1 MCTHWP
7 TCPTADSPD
16 HQAAVIVSAH
26 PEQGW
31 NLLCN
36 GTIVFDDTG
45 ELLPDGRIV
54 SPLRATLVGRPEP
67 VAA

>member
-1 MCTHWP
+1 MCTHQP
-7 TCPTADSPD
+7 PCPTAESPD
-16 HQAAVIVSAH
+16 HHAAVIVSAH

-31 NLLCN
+31 YRLCN

-54 SPLRATLVGRPEP
+54 NPLRALRTLT

>member
-16 HQAAVIVSAH
+16 HHDAVIVSAH

-36 GTIVFDDTG
+36 GTIVFEVMSISQLQG
-45 ELLPDGRIV
+45 
-54 SPLRATLVGRPEP
+54 LV
-67 VAA
+67 

>member
-1 MCTHWP
+1 
-7 TCPTADSPD
+7 
-16 HQAAVIVSAH
+16 VIVSAH

-31 NLLCN
+31 YRLCN

-54 SPLRATLVGRPEP
+54 NPHRDLGPLT

>member
-1 MCTHWP
+1 MHP
-7 TCPTADSPD
+7 LAHCPTADSPD
-16 HQAAVIVSAH
+16 HHDAVIVSAH

-36 GTIVFDDTG
+36 GTIVFDGTG

-54 SPLRATLVGRPEP
+54 GPLRTLRAP